1 MLRTFIST
9 LLFSGMLFSQTEA
22 YNALKVMEPLI
33 GEWFSKHKSQGVF
46 EGEPKNTQI
55 ISNYTYEWI
64 ADKTAILETWKST
77 TEKTNKRV
85 HVGSIVYTLDPAT
98 NTIKTK
104 HFGYDGKVYWTGEGW
119 VESTDSTIH
128 THIEELT
135 INGTKTTYTNVKNIL
150 SEIEFNNQ
158 YTNFN
163 QNGKRIKDQPVQ
175 KMRRVDVQNIKK
187 D

>member
-22 YNALKVMEPLI
+22 YDALKVMEPLI

-55 ISNYTYEWI
+55 ISNYTYEWV

-77 TEKTNKRV
+77 SEKTNKRV

-104 HFGYDGKVYWTGEGW
+104 HFGYDGKVYWTSPIDFTIVTKMLCFDSVCCGI
-119 VESTDSTIH
+119 ESIY
-128 THIEELT
+128 
-135 INGTKTTYTNVKNIL
+135 YTSNMDPFIG
-150 SEIEFNNQ
+150 F
-158 YTNFN
+158 F
-163 QNGKRIKDQPVQ
+163 
-175 KMRRVDVQNIKK
+175 
-187 D
+187 

>member
-22 YNALKVMEPLI
+22 YDALKVMEPLI

-55 ISNYTYEWI
+55 ISNYTYEWV

-77 TEKTNKRV
+77 SEKTNKRV
-85 HVGSIVYTLDPAT
+85 HVGSIVSTLDPAT

-104 HFGYDGKVYWTGEGW
+104 HFGYDGKVYWTG
-119 VESTDSTIH
+119 
-128 THIEELT
+128 
-135 INGTKTTYTNVKNIL
+135 
-150 SEIEFNNQ
+150 
-158 YTNFN
+158 
-163 QNGKRIKDQPVQ
+163 
-175 KMRRVDVQNIKK
+175 
-187 D
+187 

>member
-1 MLRTFIST
+1 M
-9 LLFSGMLFSQTEA
+9 
-22 YNALKVMEPLI
+22 
-33 GEWFSKHKSQGVF
+33 
-46 EGEPKNTQI
+46 
-55 ISNYTYEWI
+55 
-64 ADKTAILETWKST
+64 
-77 TEKTNKRV
+77 
-85 HVGSIVYTLDPAT
+85 YTLDPAT